1 MVSLPDGYELLE
13 QYRIESTL
21 GKGGFGITYKA
32 YDKPFDRHVALKEFF
47 PSEFA
52 TRREDLS
59 IGPRTP
65 ADAEMFDF
73 YRTTFRGEGQALAK
87 FNHPNIVHVHQ
98 ILDALGTTYLALE
111 HVDGIELETWL
122 RSYNGRPSQRQI
134 DEFLVPLLSALAII
148 HDAQYLHRDIS
159 PRNIMLTR
167 AGLAPK
173 LLDFGAA
180 RSITSTSTTAVG
192 LVSNLY
198 SAPEMYS
205 DNPSTQGPWT
215 DIYSVAATVYFAI
228 TGSPPPQAPSR
239 MLEDTYVSAAKRVE
253 RVEFRANFLRAIDWG
268 LTVRPGERPQSIREW
283 QKLLLPSQ
291 DPLSRQARRNPAARK
306 IFISYRRADTE
317 QVAGRIYDRLSS
329 KFGADSIFFDT
340 SAIPAGVDFRE
351 HISAAMAE
359 SAALV
364 AVIGPNWLAKP
375 VRWSIFKRAAQ
386 EEDHVHTEI
395 GLALSEAVPIVPILV
410 GGATMPRPEQLP
422 QAIREVTRIN
432 ATTIRGGRDFH
443 TDMDRV
449 VELLIPLRA

>member
-1 MVSLPDGYELLE
+1 MVSLPDGYELLD

-21 GKGGFGITYKA
+21 GQGGFGITYKA

-47 PSEFA
+47 PTEFA
-52 TRREDLS
+52 TRREGLS

-98 ILDALGTTYLALE
+98 IFDALGTSYLALE

-122 RSYNGRPSQRQI
+122 RSYNGRPSQRQV
-134 DEFLVPLLSALAII
+134 DEFLIPLLSALATI
-148 HDAQYLHRDIS
+148 HEAQYLHRDIS

-167 AGLAPK
+167 TGLAPK

-180 RSITSTSTTAVG
+180 RSIKSTSITAVG

-205 DNPSTQGPWT
+205 DNPSMQGPWT
-215 DIYSVAATVYFAI
+215 DIYSVAATLYFAV

-239 MLEDTYVSAAKRVE
+239 MLEDTCVSAAKRVE
-253 RVEFRANFLRAIDWG
+253 RVDFRANFLRAIDWG
-268 LTVRPGERPQSIREW
+268 LTMRPGERPQSIREW

-306 IFISYRRADTE
+306 IFVSYRRADTE

-351 HISAAMAE
+351 HISAAMGE

-364 AVIGPNWLAKP
+364 AVIGPGWLAKP
-375 VRWSIFKRAAQ
+375 GRWSIFKRAAQ

-395 GLALSEAVPIVPILV
+395 ALALSEAVPVVPVLV
-410 GGATMPRPEQLP
+410 GGATMPRPDQLP

-432 ATTIRGGRDFH
+432 ATTVRAGRDFH
-443 TDMDRV
+443 ADMDRV
-449 VELLIPLRA
+449 VELLIPLRP